1 MFYVCMYLSVMYVLT
16 CSQARLVLDNT
27 EKVSLGQLWLEL
39 LRFYTL
45 EFALEDYI
53 ISIRLNELLPRDVK
67 NWPRRRLAIE
77 GEARTRFSL
86 TTG

>member
-1 MFYVCMYLSVMYVLT
+1 MFAAPLQTRLT
-16 CSQARLVLDNT
+16 MGGGEGQ
-27 EKVSLGQLWLEL
+27 SLGQLWLEL

-53 ISIRLNELLPRDVK
+53 ISIRLKELLTREQK

-77 GEARTRFSL
+77 GTHTIWDRLVWTHS
-86 TTG
+86 

>member
-1 MFYVCMYLSVMYVLT
+1 ML
-16 CSQARLVLDNT
+16 
-27 EKVSLGQLWLEL
+27 LGQLWLEM

-53 ISIRLNELLPRDVK
+53 ISIRLKELLSREMK

-77 GEARTRFSL
+77 GTASSRRNPLPEQRIIYGPEILIVKIERYVIIFT
-86 TTG
+86 